1 MSSEL
6 LKIIE
11 SHQETIATLTRLLEL
26 ELKDRKNHIVLPD
39 PFKPNFELFKYGE
52 MLKPSCAMQDIPPPT
67 TERRYSSQYKE
78 NTNESK

>member
-11 SHQETIATLTRLLEL
+11 SQQETIATLTKLLEL
-26 ELKDRKNHIVLPD
+26 ELAKDKYRLPN
-39 PFKPNFELFKYGE
+39 PPNWDLFKYGE
-52 MLKPSCAMQDIPPPT
+52 MLKPSCAMQDMPPPT
-67 TERRYSSQYKE
+67 TERRYSSQHKE